1 MASVFVTGATGVLGS
16 AVCRLLLAGGHTPR
30 VLSRRL
36 QSTVPAG
43 VELIVGD
50 LGQGIGLADALAKVD
65 AIIHC
70 ASDAKR
76 AQATDVEGTHHL
88 LEAARASA
96 PHLIYPSIVGIDA
109 SRYGYY
115 QAKRA
120 AERLIEQG
128 SLPWSILRATQ
139 FHALVA
145 SLIQSFGGE
154 TRDEVV
160 IPDGMR
166 FQSVD
171 VEEVAA
177 QLVALVERGPA
188 GRVADFGGPEVL
200 PLDAMVAAYLRI
212 RGRSA
217 TIRSA
222 PIRGDLYE
230 AFRSGVNLLA
240 IGARGIV
247 TWDAWLRRRFAG
259 GSATH

>member
-1 MASVFVTGATGVLGS
+1 MASVFVTGATGMLGG
-16 AVCRLLLAGGHTPR
+16 AVMRLLLAGGHTTR

-50 LGQGIGLADALAKVD
+50 LGHGIGLADAFAKVD

-76 AQATDVEGTHHL
+76 AQATDVEGTRHL

-96 PHLIYPSIVGIDA
+96 PHLIYPSIVGVDA
-109 SRYGYY
+109 SPYGYY

-145 SLIQSFGGE
+145 SLIQSCGGE

-188 GRVADFGGPEVL
+188 GRVADFSGPQVL
-200 PLDAMVAAYLRI
+200 TFDAMVAAYLRI

-222 PIRGDLYE
+222 PISGDLYE
-230 AFRSGVNLLA
+230 VFRSGVNVRA
-240 IGARGIV
+240 IGAQGIV

-259 GSATH
+259 GSATT